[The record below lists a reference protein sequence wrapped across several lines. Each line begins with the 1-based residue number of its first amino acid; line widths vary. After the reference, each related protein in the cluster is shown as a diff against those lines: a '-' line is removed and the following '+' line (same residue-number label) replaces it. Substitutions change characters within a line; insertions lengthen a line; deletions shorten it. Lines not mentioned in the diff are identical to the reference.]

1 MKLSDNIIGFHH
13 YAIKAKDYI
22 NTIHFYKQL
31 GFVQVHTW
39 SLPDFNLKQATMLFH
54 PKINIYLEIF
64 DKDADI
70 PTQGRKRLTDDEY
83 IENALL
89 HICFTV
95 KDAQLAR
102 TEALRLGAIDLSKGT
117 AEITLSS
124 NHKDIAVRNSLV
136 YSPNGEVIE
145 FLEEVNFL

>member
-1 MKLSDNIIGFHH
+1 MKLKDNITAFHH
-13 YAIKAKDYI
+13 YAIKAQAYSE
-22 NTIHFYKQL
+22 TILFYKQL

-39 SLPDFNLKQATMLFH
+39 SLPDFNLKQATMLFQ
-54 PKINIYLEIF
+54 PKLNMYLEVF

-70 PTQGRKRLTDDEY
+70 PTQGRKRTSNDEY

-95 KDAQLAR
+95 KDAALAR
-102 TEALRLGAIDLSKGT
+102 TEALKIGARDLSHGT
-117 AEITLSS
+117 FDITLSD
-124 NHKDIAVRNSLV
+124 NNKDVAVTNSLV

-145 FLEEVNFL
+145 FLEEVCFL